1 MANRRRKRN
10 RFLDFLLLIILFALI
25 GFLCYRIYD
34 DKTKPNNT
42 DKVPKVLENKKKKE
56 DTKGKEEKT
65 NTNTEKSKEESE
77 GPMKTEEEETKKE
90 RDKNISINMELIG
103 EEEITIKKGDKYTDL
118 GVKAT
123 DNDGNDMSDEIEIVN
138 NVNTNKTGKY
148 SVIYSYGKNIII
160 RTVIVE

>member
-1 MANRRRKRN
+1 MANRRRKKN
-10 RFLDFLLLIILFALI
+10 RFLDFLLSIILFALI

-34 DKTKPNNT
+34 DKIKPNNT
-42 DKVPKVLENKKKKE
+42 DKVPKVLENKKEKE

-103 EEEITIKKGDKYTDL
+103 EEEITIKKGDKYTDP